1 MKKYEYHVALK
12 PVGCVDKLT
21 LNAYGKDGWELVAA
35 VDDVDNVGRAIGS
48 IKLIFKREII

>member
-1 MKKYEYHVALK
+1 LKYENNVVLK
-12 PVGCVDKLT
+12 PVGCVTNLT

-35 VDDVDNVGRAIGS
+35 VVDVDNVGRAIGS